1 MAPAWLSVPSAAAL
15 SLLDGRRPREWEWLP
30 LRTACPS
37 GGRRVPCRRP
47 RTTGFSVAAQRRLVA
62 AAAAM
67 EMNPGA
73 GEKEADAPFIE
84 EMRAAAMRLHSR
96 DQARDGT
103 KEAPLEPPVAK
114 WQTTV
119 EGYLRFLVDSKL
131 VFQTL
136 EAIVDR
142 AAVPWC
148 ECSAVR
154 CGAVL
159 LFSSVRCVLAD
170 TPTFDTCFQMPSS
183 GILVWRDRSRSAGI
197 WNGSGIKVTQF
208 RNHLLQELRTLPFW

>member
-37 GGRRVPCRRP
+37 GGRRVRVPCRRP
-47 RTTGFSVAAQRRLVA
+47 RTTGFSVAAQRRLVV

-67 EMNPGA
+67 EMTPAA
-73 GEKEADAPFIE
+73 GEKEADAPFTE

-96 DQARDGT
+96 DQARDGK

-142 AAVPWC
+142 AVVPWC
-148 ECSAVR
+148 ECSAV
-154 CGAVL
+154 L
-159 LFSSVRCVLAD
+159 LFSSVSFRTVQRCCVRA
-170 TPTFDTCFQMPSS
+170 C
-183 GILVWRDRSRSAGI
+183 
-197 WNGSGIKVTQF
+197 
-208 RNHLLQELRTLPFW
+208 